1 MSEPTTTRDAAEEVV
16 LPAFEVVFEE
26 QAESGP
32 VWRVRGASAAQK
44 ETAPRVA
51 HPEMELCQAVQHAV
65 GFAGFGSRILGE
77 RGAVGVYPTYN
88 MISGPMIVL
97 DGSALLAF
105 AAQAAPATLKQFFHA
120 VLQQIEAAA
129 AGQAAPP
136 APALPELTPR
146 PQ

>member
-26 QAESGP
+26 QADSGP
-32 VWRVRGASAAQK
+32 IWRVTVARAAQK
-44 ETAPRVA
+44 GTARRVA

-65 GFAGFGSRILGE
+65 ASAGFGSRILGE

-88 MISGPMIVL
+88 MVSGPMIVL

-120 VLQQIEAAA
+120 VLQQIESTTAS
-129 AGQAAPP
+129 QAAPSV
-136 APALPELTPR
+136 PELMPR
-146 PQ
+146 SRR